1 MIFIVVP
8 PIIYETDILIIFN
21 LMFATWPHKQTT
33 NYQKGMEI
41 QASNEDYLRDL
52 KKNHKKKDKGVF
64 GASQCDKHR
73 KGKKV

>member
-1 MIFIVVP
+1 
-8 PIIYETDILIIFN
+8 
-21 LMFATWPHKQTT
+21 MFATWPHKQTT